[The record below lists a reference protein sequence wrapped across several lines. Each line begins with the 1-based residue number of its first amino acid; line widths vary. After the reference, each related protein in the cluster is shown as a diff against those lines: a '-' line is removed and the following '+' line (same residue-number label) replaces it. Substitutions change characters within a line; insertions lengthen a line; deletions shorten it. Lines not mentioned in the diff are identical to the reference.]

1 MYVTVSGKGKAKV
14 IQYREDTRIPGT
26 NKRKA
31 HVVETIGN
39 YERMLAE
46 DPNIIEKLKEK
57 ARSVTEEKKAEKAQL
72 SITVS
77 SEILSSPE
85 ICVPSYHFGQAIIQ
99 RLWEI
104 MGLKEFF
111 IGNCG
116 KKNAEE
122 INQAICSTM
131 LKP

>member
-1 MYVTVSGKGKAKV
+1 MYVTVSGKGKARV

-39 YERMLAE
+39 YERMLAD
-46 DPNIIEKLKEK
+46 DPNIIEKLKEKELKDTDKSAKKLKEK

-72 SITVS
+72 SITVN
-77 SEILSSPE
+77 SETLSSPE
-85 ICVPSYHFGQAIIQ
+85 TCVPSYYFGQAIIQ

-104 MGLKEFF
+104 MGLRDFF
-111 IGNCG
+111 IEN
-116 KKNAEE
+116 
-122 INQAICSTM
+122 
-131 LKP
+131 